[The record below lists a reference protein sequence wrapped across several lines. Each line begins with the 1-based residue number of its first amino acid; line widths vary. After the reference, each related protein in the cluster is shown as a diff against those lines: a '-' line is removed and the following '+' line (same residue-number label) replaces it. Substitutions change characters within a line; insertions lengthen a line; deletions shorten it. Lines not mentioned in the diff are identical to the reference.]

1 MAGVWTNNWANIQRG
16 WAADMM
22 STAIGPVYS
31 TSGAAVAYV
40 KSVSAARP
48 LNELNNGTGTGTTV
62 CAVRFGTSNTA
73 PSVNDYTLGEQFAS
87 GLTYISAS
95 TEPKSYDPQTGLVS
109 VTSTVVIQ
117 NTAAADKI
125 IREWGL
131 FGSVNGYRSG
141 SSSSTSYDVL
151 FYRAVLDEP
160 ITLPQYYSLKLTIT
174 RTMQLEVLE

>member
-22 STAIGPVYS
+22 SSNVGPVYN
-31 TSGAAVAYV
+31 TSGNAVAYV
-40 KSVSAARP
+40 KSVSASRP
-48 LNELNNGTGTGTTV
+48 LNDLVSSVNTSTTT

-87 GLTYISAS
+87 GLSYISAS
-95 TEPKSYDPQTGLVS
+95 TEPKSYDPQTGLVT

-117 NTAAADKI
+117 NTASADKI

-131 FGSVNGYRSG
+131 FGSVNGIRSG
-141 SSSSTSYDVL
+141 QSSSTSYDVL